1 MKKAISIL
9 LAASM
14 MTILAACGTTVSQQ
28 DAIQTTTEYSTVDGE
43 GDRDPQEP
51 DQTIDDGYWHD
62 ETESSET
69 SAAQPQIEGA
79 VEFIFPE
86 GAGSIYELY
95 TIVLNYLNNG
105 FNYNDLSS
113 VYDPIL
119 TYTFD
124 FKAEMDFASGLSLEE
139 SCNLMARLV
148 NIAEE
153 QGIPLDED
161 GEFEDDYIDAEAF
174 RSEIPDMEDA
184 DEFVEDLY
192 AMLYYHSMSDGVNPF
207 HTQQTSWEVVSE
219 ENLETERFDFYE
231 DFVDGFEEAFPNIYE
246 VSLGTYRGEGT
257 DLWHMGFYC
266 FEYNGRY
273 YFLEFSTVLGTAG
286 G

>member
-1 MKKAISIL
+1 MKRRIISSIL
-9 LAASM
+9 CLSLA
-14 MTILAACGTTVSQQ
+14 LAVVSCGKVEQGDSRRQ
-28 DAIQTTTEYSTVDGE
+28 ENEHSTVDGE
-43 GDRDPQEP
+43 NDREPNDP
-51 DQTIDDGYWHD
+51 DQPIDNGYWHD